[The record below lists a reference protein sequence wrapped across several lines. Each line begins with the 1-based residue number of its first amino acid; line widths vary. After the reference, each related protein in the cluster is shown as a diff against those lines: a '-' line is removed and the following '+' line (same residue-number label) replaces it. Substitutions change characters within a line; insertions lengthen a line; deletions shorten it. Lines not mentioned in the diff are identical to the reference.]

1 MQLIKQFLK
10 LKYCDIWRFKQWAPF
25 VFKMRQILLPLF
37 KTGVFSRCVTH
48 RYPRSVCDCCDQA
61 MRNSQFLASHLVST
75 VTLWAW
81 AREACVASKQTHEA
95 GGGWVREGERVFQN
109 RAVCGLT
116 VHNLF
121 ICAHERKSERGERK
135 ARPHPLP
142 PTPYSVKFSVLHW
155 RPVLSRCFPRGK
167 RCLPRPSIR
176 PTTLRRFVFSRSNLR
191 PCYAGKGAGCPCVT
205 RYTEVHAKRCPVWH
219 RSQQRWCYFVYVTPR
234 PGKDVLPV
242 FMYT

>member
-10 LKYCDIWRFKQWAPF
+10 LKYCEIWRFKQWAPF

-121 ICAHERKSERGERK
+121 IGAHERKSERGERK

-142 PTPYSVKFSVLHW
+142 PTQSSLPFCTGVQFFLDAFRAASVASLAHRFAPPLFVDLFSLA
-155 RPVLSRCFPRGK
+155 P
-167 RCLPRPSIR
+167 I
-176 PTTLRRFVFSRSNLR
+176 
-191 PCYAGKGAGCPCVT
+191 YALATQARARVA
-205 RYTEVHAKRCPVWH
+205 HA
-219 RSQQRWCYFVYVTPR
+219 
-234 PGKDVLPV
+234 
-242 FMYT
+242 

>member
-142 PTPYSVKFSVLHW
+142 PTQSSLPFCTGVQFFLDAFRAASVASLAHRFASPPFVDLFSLA
-155 RPVLSRCFPRGK
+155 P
-167 RCLPRPSIR
+167 IYA
-176 PTTLRRFVFSRSNLR
+176 R

-205 RYTEVHAKRCPVWH
+205 RYTEVHAKRCPVSH